1 MDQLTNETSLFLQ
14 DHPEA
19 DYNAVVAHFGSPEDI
34 AAAYIETM
42 KTSEILKKLRIRKVA
57 LSAIAIVLT
66 FMAVTCTAH
75 NRRNQLYK

>member
-1 MDQLTNETSLFLQ
+1 
-14 DHPEA
+14 
-19 DYNAVVAHFGSPEDI
+19 VVAHFGSPEDI

-57 LSAIAIVLT
+57 LSAIAIVLA

-75 NRRNQLYK
+75 NRRN